1 MSPGVLC
8 GQLPLPQTM
17 TSTHHRPFHFL
28 VLLLAG
34 ALALSLGLNG
44 FLLYSEPALA
54 ADYDDLQET
63 EADLRLTQRL
73 LARCQAAHQQ
83 QDSLLALRPFLAN
96 PNAAPTAAATAH

>member
-1 MSPGVLC
+1 MSNK
-8 GQLPLPQTM
+8 
-17 TSTHHRPFHFL
+17 HRPLNFL

-44 FLLYSEPALA
+44 FLLYNEPALTG
-54 ADYDDLQET
+54 DYDDLQET

-83 QDSLLALRPFLAN
+83 QDSLLALRPTLSHS
-96 PNAAPTAAATAH
+96 NAVPTATATAQ

>member
-1 MSPGVLC
+1 MSLGVLC

-17 TSTHHRPFHFL
+17 TPTQHRPFNFL

-54 ADYDDLQET
+54 ADYEDLQET

-83 QDSLLALRPFLAN
+83 QDSLLALHSILSNSDAV
-96 PNAAPTAAATAH
+96 PTATATAH

>member
-1 MSPGVLC
+1 MSS
-8 GQLPLPQTM
+8 QLRPLN
-17 TSTHHRPFHFL
+17 FL

-44 FLLYSEPALA
+44 FLLYKTPAPTF
-54 ADYDDLQET
+54 DNEDLQET

-83 QDSLLALRPFLAN
+83 QDSLLAIRPTVS
-96 PNAAPTAAATAH
+96 NAEPTATATAQ

>member
-17 TSTHHRPFHFL
+17 TPTQHRPFHFL

-73 LARCQAAHQQ
+73 LARCQAAHQR
-83 QDSLLALRPFLAN
+83 QDSLLALHPTLPDAV
-96 PNAAPTAAATAH
+96 PTAAATAH

>member
-1 MSPGVLC
+1 MSS
-8 GQLPLPQTM
+8 QL
-17 TSTHHRPFHFL
+17 RPFNFL

-44 FLLYSEPALA
+44 FLLYKTPAPTS
-54 ADYDDLQET
+54 DCEDLQET

-83 QDSLLALRPFLAN
+83 QDSLLALRPTISTAV
-96 PNAAPTAAATAH
+96 PTATTTAH